1 MMQMET
7 KSKMDTADQPGR
19 KTWIRT
25 YALVLLFNALLI
37 AFFYYLSH
45 YLNAN

>member
-1 MMQMET
+1 MQMET
-7 KSKMDTADQPGR
+7 NSKTDTANQPGR

-37 AFFYYLSH
+37 AFFYCLSL
-45 YLNAN
+45 YLNVN